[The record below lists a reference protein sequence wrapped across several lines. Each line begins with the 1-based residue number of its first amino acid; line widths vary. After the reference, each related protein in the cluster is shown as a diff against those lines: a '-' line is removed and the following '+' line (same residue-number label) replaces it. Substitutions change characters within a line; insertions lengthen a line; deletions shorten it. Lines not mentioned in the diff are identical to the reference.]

1 MVSGSAAEMEA
12 VARPDA
18 TGTTAPLLKVR
29 TRSPHR
35 RIVRHVIVGR
45 EQFYLSSEWREGG
58 RRKESQRRVKR
69 ENTIGRDILVREGL
83 IKEGGGFPSYL
94 AQSIT

>member
-18 TGTTAPLLKVR
+18 TGTTTPLLKVSM
-29 TRSPHR
+29 RSPHS
-35 RIVRHVIVGR
+35 RIVGHVIVGR
-45 EQFYLSSEWREGG
+45 VQFYLSSEWREGG

-83 IKEGGGFPSYL
+83 IKKRGEVFPLTWRS
-94 AQSIT
+94 Q

>member
-1 MVSGSAAEMEA
+1 MEA

-18 TGTTAPLLKVR
+18 TGTTTPLVKVSMR
-29 TRSPHR
+29 CPHR

-58 RRKESQRRVKR
+58 ERRVR
-69 ENTIGRDILVREGL
+69 EGLRGRIPRVKIGRDILVREGL
-83 IKEGGGFPSYL
+83 IKEGGGFFSYL
-94 AQSIT
+94 VQSIT